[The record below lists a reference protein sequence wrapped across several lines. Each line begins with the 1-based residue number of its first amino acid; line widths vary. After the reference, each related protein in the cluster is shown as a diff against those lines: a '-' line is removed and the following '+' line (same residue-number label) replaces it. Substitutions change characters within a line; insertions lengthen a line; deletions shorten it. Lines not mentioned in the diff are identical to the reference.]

1 MGLFDRFKKKAKEAA
16 EEEDFTVEEDSI
28 EAEEAL
34 LQRRQLM
41 EAIERAKNTQP
52 PPPPPGFEQFKEEV
66 EDQWDDFVEE
76 LPEDPF
82 STPTDKKSRKK
93 AERAASVAQAETDE
107 EPQEEASHNPMIST
121 TGRELVANETAE
133 FKIDLGEAELTRGGK
148 VIAASNALEEILE
161 ELETDLLMADMGHDA
176 VTDVMTTLRGS
187 IIGARIA
194 RKADLSEVIENAL
207 RNSLLSLLEAGY
219 WDFDKTVKSFAD
231 QGTPVSIMMVGVN
244 GTGKTTTTAKIT
256 NRLTNQGYSVVLA
269 AADTFRAGAIDQ
281 LANHADRL
289 GVRCIRSQRGGD
301 AAAVARDALESAK
314 ARGEDIVIIDT
325 AGRMQNKINL
335 MEELRK
341 VHRVTRPHLVLF
353 VADALAGNDAVI
365 QAKEFQRMLSFDGAV
380 LCKLDT
386 DAKGGAALSIAH
398 TTGRPIVLA
407 GVGQGYDDLQDFE
420 PDWLIDSILSQ
431 ED

>member
-1 MGLFDRFKKKAKEAA
+1 MGLFDRFKKKAKEAV
-16 EEEDFTVEEDSI
+16 EEENFTVEEDSI

-34 LQRRQLM
+34 IQRRQLM
-41 EAIERAKNTQP
+41 DAIERAKKATP

-66 EDQWDDFVEE
+66 EEQWDEFVEE

-82 STPTDKKSRKK
+82 SAPADKKSRKK
-93 AERAASVAQAETDE
+93 AERAAAVAQAEAAE
-107 EPQEEASHNPMIST
+107 EESEPPEHNPMRST
-121 TGRELVANETAE
+121 TGRELVASEAAKFE
-133 FKIDLGEAELTRGGK
+133 IDLSDVEVKRGGR
-148 VIAASNALEEILE
+148 VIAASQALENILE

-176 VTDVMTTLRGS
+176 VSDVMTTLRGS
-187 IIGARIA
+187 LIGARLN
-194 RKADLSEVIENAL
+194 RKADLNEVIEKAL
-207 RNSLLSLLEAGY
+207 RASLLSLLQAGY
-219 WDFDKTVKSFAD
+219 WDFDKTVKSFAS
-231 QGTPVSIMMVGVN
+231 QGKPVSIMMVGVN
-244 GTGKTTTTAKIT
+244 GTGKTTTSAKIA
-256 NRLTNQGYSVVLA
+256 NRLNSQGYSVVLA

-281 LANHADRL
+281 LANHAERL

-301 AAAVARDALESAK
+301 AAAVARDAVESAT

-353 VADALAGNDAVI
+353 VADALAGNDAVV
-365 QAKEFQRMLSFDGAV
+365 QAREFQRMLSFDGAV

-386 DAKGGAALSIAH
+386 DAKGGAALSISH

-407 GVGQGYDDLQDFE
+407 GVGQGYDDLRDFD
-420 PDWLIDSILSQ
+420 PDWLIDSILATD
-431 ED
+431 E